1 MTNNS
6 FCNRN
11 SELKRLKE
19 GSRYVL
25 AGSCGKTVEAS
36 FWVQHKVFFSYVY
49 TRKPEFQCN
58 ESVTGIQ
65 LTCNSK
71 SFFSLIVKS
80 MGKNIMILYHIIY
93 CIL

>member
-19 GSRYVL
+19 GGRHVL
-25 AGSCGKTVEAS
+25 AVSWGKTVEAS
-36 FWVQHKVFFSYVY
+36 FWVQHKAFFSYVY
-49 TRKPEFQCN
+49 TRKPEFQYN
-58 ESVTGIQ
+58 ESVTRIQ

-71 SFFSLIVKS
+71 SLFSLIVKS
-80 MGKNIMILYHIIY
+80 MGKI
-93 CIL
+93 